1 MNTVNK
7 TNKMKNQ
14 FVFTRKEV
22 AGGTPEAPE
31 FKLFKDSF
39 NIEKVIRAV
48 SMEDGRLLV
57 LLDDIHERAQQ
68 VPDVDPKT
76 NKMKGYKR
84 ERNTYQTE
92 IYLEPEDAIRFYEL
106 TSL

>member
-1 MNTVNK
+1 
-7 TNKMKNQ
+7 
-14 FVFTRKEV
+14 
-22 AGGTPEAPE
+22 
-31 FKLFKDSF
+31 
-39 NIEKVIRAV
+39 
-48 SMEDGRLLV
+48 

-92 IYLEPEDAIRFYEL
+92 IYLEVEDGNRFYEL
-106 TSL
+106 TAIN

>member
-1 MNTVNK
+1 
-7 TNKMKNQ
+7 MKNQ

-22 AGGTPEAPE
+22 SGGTPEVPE
-31 FKLFKDSF
+31 YKEFKDSF

-48 SMEDGRLLV
+48 SLEDNRVLV

-68 VPDVDPKT
+68 VPDLDIKT

-92 IYLEPEDAIRFYEL
+92 IYLEMEDGKRFYEL
-106 TSL
+106 TAIN

>member
-14 FVFTRKEV
+14 FVFTRKEIS
-22 AGGTPEAPE
+22 GGTPEAPE
-31 FKLFKDSF
+31 YKEFKDSF
-39 NIEKVIRAV
+39 NVEKVIRAV
-48 SMEDGRLLV
+48 SLEDNRVLV

-68 VPDVDPKT
+68 VPDLDIKT

-92 IYLEPEDAIRFYEL
+92 IYLEVEDGKRFYEL
-106 TSL
+106 VGL

>member
-1 MNTVNK
+1 
-7 TNKMKNQ
+7 MKNQ

-22 AGGTPEAPE
+22 SGGTPEAPE
-31 FKLFKDSF
+31 YKEFKDSF
-39 NIEKVIRAV
+39 NIEKVIRCV
-48 SMEDGRLLV
+48 SLEDNRVLV

-68 VPDVDPKT
+68 VPDLDIKT

-92 IYLEPEDAIRFYEL
+92 IYLEVEDGKRFFEL
-106 TSL
+106 ASI

>member
-14 FVFTRKEV
+14 FVFTRKEIS
-22 AGGTPEAPE
+22 GGTPEAPE
-31 FKLFKDSF
+31 YKEFKDSF
-39 NIEKVIRAV
+39 NVEKVIRAV
-48 SMEDGRLLV
+48 SLEDNRVLV

-68 VPDVDPKT
+68 VPDLDIKT

-92 IYLEPEDAIRFYEL
+92 IYLEVEDGKRFYEL
-106 TSL
+106 VGM

>member
-1 MNTVNK
+1 
-7 TNKMKNQ
+7 MKNQ

-22 AGGTPEAPE
+22 SGGTPEAPE
-31 FKLFKDSF
+31 YKEFKDSF

-48 SMEDGRLLV
+48 SLEDNRVLV

-68 VPDVDPKT
+68 VPDLDIKT

-92 IYLEPEDAIRFYEL
+92 IYLEVEDGKRFFEL